1 MILEALRLIGSI
13 IWNVLT
19 KIYNVATKLWVLW
32 VFVIIVW
39 IGYNFLGDM
48 IIWYNTGQYPNLKE
62 TFVAHREKLIKSN
75 EFSQITLPN
84 LDNYDIEISIPSGQ
98 VLHSTVQ
105 GNWGISTD
113 ANNIG
118 MTTGVY
124 RDGYSADGSIFKG
137 KSGKKYKRMLEQ
149 GPYVIRYAIRRGEKV
164 DPNELKVEDHDVK
177 IYINE
182 KLIHD
187 LKDEGISSG
196 QLKIVGT
203 NYANYNTEADGT
215 GRGRRPVDYIKFIPR
230 EKPKQKEKEG
240 FVSKMKR
247 KKKKTDDG
255 YIARMQNFVKDS
267 LSGMKFKFS
276 YKEGNANMSDTAS
289 SPALNN
295 AKERIRK
302 YLLKVQS
309 QDSNK
314 YIKVRKKTLTKKY
327 WTKLVNPLL
336 SNLWEG
342 PTRCKP
348 KPFFLMH
355 LDILNGVAANEIL
368 EKYGPEFTVDAIKKE
383 HYYST
388 SGRRKKKPCGMTME
402 QQLAKSLGY
411 TDTGKISDGGRYKPA
426 KQKMYADHFKALL
439 SIKDK
444 NVYPLTNL
452 NNPIPQG
459 SVNSTS
465 GNASGSVGSDS
476 SSSSSTGGGGGMS
489 EEQVIVPGGTGNMKC
504 PLNCIQPRHLNE
516 YCEKDIIRMVIGG
529 EDKFF
534 RKCGYSCKDRDDPDY
549 INYDKSNKNNPY
561 NANRDGCRNTEAHCL
576 KTCPKSLVEVD
587 EMGRDLYS
595 VKNNYTKTADSSIY
609 AKSRLFAHK
618 QTTGI
623 FGTTDNRLGGSKQ
636 GYTIKYKPENPNPAR
651 GPIHYNAIWDFKP

>member
-1 MILEALRLIGSI
+1 MILEALRLIGTV

-32 VFVIIVW
+32 VFIIIVW
-39 IGYNFLGDM
+39 ISYNFLGDM
-48 IIWYNTGQYPNLKE
+48 IIWYNTGEYPNMKD

-113 ANNIG
+113 PNNIG

-164 DPNELKVEDHDVK
+164 DPNELSVEEHDVK

-187 LKDEGISSG
+187 LKDEGIPSG
-196 QLKIVGT
+196 QLKVVGT
-203 NYANYNTEADGT
+203 NYADYNTEADGT
-215 GRGRRPVDYIKFIPR
+215 GRGRRKVDYIKFIPR
-230 EKPKQKEKEG
+230 EKPKQKPKEG
-240 FVSKMKR
+240 FGN
-247 KKKKTDDG
+247 KKKKKKKKRNG
-255 YIARMQNFVKDS
+255 GIISNIQNFIKNS
-267 LSGMKFKFS
+267 LSGMKFTFS

-302 YLLKVQS
+302 YLVTMKADKRRVIKPR
-309 QDSNK
+309 SNK
-314 YIKVRKKTLTKKY
+314 VDTKKLKIY
-327 WTKLVNPLL
+327 MRPLFE
-336 SNLWEG
+336 NLWTG
-342 PTRCKP
+342 WKRCPTKA
-348 KPFFLMH
+348 FYEMH
-355 LDILNGVAANEIL
+355 MNILNGMQGNEIMD
-368 EKYGPEFTVDAIKKE
+368 KFASEFTIDAIKQDD
-383 HYYST
+383 YYST
-388 SGRRKKKPCGMTME
+388 TGRRQKKNCGRNVMNQMAIE
-402 QQLAKSLGY
+402 LGY
-411 TDTGKISDGGRYKPA
+411 TTTGAKQA
-426 KQKMYADHFKALL
+426 KQKLNDDFVKALRR
-439 SIKDK
+439 IKENSFK
-444 NVYPLTNL
+444 VSME
-452 NNPIPQG
+452 PIAQG
-459 SVNSTS
+459 SSSSAASAASS
-465 GNASGSVGSDS
+465 GVPSEGQES
-476 SSSSSTGGGGGMS
+476 SSSSGDGGMS
-489 EEQVIVPGGTGNMKC
+489 EEQVIVPGGAGNMKC
-504 PLNCIQPRHLNE
+504 PLNCIQPRNLNE
-516 YCEKDIIRMVIGG
+516 FCEKDIIRMVIGG

-534 RKCGYSCKDRDDPDY
+534 RKCGYTCKDRDAPDY
-549 INYDKSNKNNPY
+549 VNYDKSSKNNPY
-561 NANRDGCRNTEAHCL
+561 NVNRDGCRNTEAHCL

-595 VKNNYTKTADSSIY
+595 IKNNYTKTKDSSIY